1 MPNNLSDAEIKKAL
15 ECCQNQLDCV
25 DCKCVDYCPQD
36 INELNA
42 LALDLINRLQA
53 ENEKYKGIKEQ
64 LGVFWNLLL
73 KLSIAKR
80 KEKPTLEEFAEA
92 IQEIKA
98 ESIKDFARELMLIPR
113 ITVRKDEIKRLLN
126 EKVGEDDG

>member
-1 MPNNLSDAEIKKAL
+1 MS
-15 ECCQNQLDCV
+15 
-25 DCKCVDYCPQD
+25 Y
-36 INELNA
+36 
-42 LALDLINRLQA
+42 ALDLINRLQA

-64 LGVFWNLLL
+64 LGVFWDLLL

-126 EKVGEDDG
+126 ERVGEV